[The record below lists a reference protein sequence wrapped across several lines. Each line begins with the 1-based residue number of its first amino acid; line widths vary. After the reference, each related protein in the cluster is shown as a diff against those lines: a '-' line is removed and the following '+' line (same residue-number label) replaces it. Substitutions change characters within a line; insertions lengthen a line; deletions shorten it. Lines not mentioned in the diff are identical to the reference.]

1 MANIDMK
8 ALIDSNPSVKPL
20 MDNDAT
26 FKALIENDA
35 QFRSLVA
42 TFGVPQK
49 VADCTELNENDI
61 CMQTEC
67 SQGFR
72 IVMRCNGN
80 GACDRYAQEACP

>member
-1 MANIDMK
+1 MANIETK

-20 MDNDAT
+20 MDKDVT
-26 FKALIENDA
+26 FKSLIENDA

-42 TFGVPQK
+42 KFGVPKK

-67 SQGFR
+67 YQGQR
-72 IVMRCNGN
+72 IVMRCNGA
-80 GACDRYAQEACP
+80 GACDRYSEEACP